1 VPSGVVSEVEAAFR
15 TRFGRP
21 PEVVVSAPGRVNLIG
36 EHTDYSYLPVLPMA
50 IDRRVAI
57 AAATA
62 DQFEIHSSADPTPV
76 LGPPE
81 KAGWHRYL
89 AAVISQTGCE
99 TGLAAVIASDLPVT
113 GGLASSTALTM
124 GFMAALTTA
133 AGKRVVPNDMSRA
146 ALAAE
151 RVAGVESGAMDQ
163 TVIIHGRKGAA
174 LRIDFAAGR
183 PPSIKLVPLPADLR
197 TVVAYSGEP
206 AHKGA
211 GARHAY
217 NRSVVA
223 CRAAAVLIGRA
234 AGLPALTG
242 PVLGEVAR
250 LTGALDLATDLASTM
265 TARAAAGTAGVDP
278 AMLVGLA
285 TGEFDPDEPLPVRAA
300 AVHVLSEATRVDQAE
315 AALGGGDISGFGRLL
330 DASHR
335 SLADFGASTP
345 RLDTLTAAMRQA
357 GALGARLTGAGFG
370 GNVIGVCLPSR
381 VEAVIEA
388 ARMAS
393 GGPAFE
399 VSADTGLTLVGT

>member
-1 VPSGVVSEVEAAFR
+1 
-15 TRFGRP
+15 
-21 PEVVVSAPGRVNLIG
+21 
-36 EHTDYSYLPVLPMA
+36 MA

-62 DQFEIHSSADPTPV
+62 DHFEIHSSTDPTPV
-76 LGPPE
+76 VGPPGN
-81 KAGWHRYL
+81 AGWHRYL
-89 AAVISQTGCE
+89 AAVIDQTGWD
-99 TGLAAVIASDLPVT
+99 TGLAAMITSDLPAT
-113 GGLASSTALTM
+113 GGLASSSALTM
-124 GFMAALTTA
+124 GFLAALTAA
-133 AGKRVVPNDMSRA
+133 AGERLVPDAIAQA

-163 TVIIHGRKGAA
+163 TVITHGRKGAA

-183 PPSIKLVPLPADLR
+183 PPAVRFVPLPADLR

-223 CRAAAVLIGRA
+223 CRTAAVLIGDA

-250 LTGALDLATDLASTM
+250 VAGALDLAAALPSTM
-265 TARAAAGTAGVDP
+265 TARTAAATAGVDA

-285 TGEFDPDEPLPVRAA
+285 TGDFDLDEPLSVRAA

-335 SLADFGASTP
+335 SLADFGASTS
-345 RLDTLTAAMRQA
+345 RLDRLTAAMRQA

-370 GNVIGVCLPSR
+370 GNAVGVCLPSR
-381 VEAVIEA
+381 AEAVIEA
-388 ARMAS
+388 ARMAD

-399 VSADTGLTLVGT
+399 VSADTGLTLAGT